1 MALGVGLNQGGLAKS
16 LVDTIHFDTWPPIA
30 VIAGSGLIC
39 FVMSTFMSNTASTAL
54 LVPILAAMAT
64 SMQGVLEPFGG
75 AETMILG
82 VAVCASMAMALPIS
96 TPPNALAYGT
106 GLISQGVMAR
116 IGICVGIVGMILG
129 YTTLIAAVKLGL
141 L

>member
-1 MALGVGLNQGGLAKS
+1 M
-16 LVDTIHFDTWPPIA
+16 A

-39 FVMSTFMSNTASTAL
+39 FLMSTFMSNTASTSL

-64 SMQGVLEPFGG
+64 SMQDVLAPFGG

-106 GLISQGVMAR
+106 GLVTQAQMAR
-116 IGICVGIVGMILG
+116 TGLIVGTVGIVLG
-129 YTTLIAAVKLGL
+129 YVTLILAVKLGL
-141 L
+141 F